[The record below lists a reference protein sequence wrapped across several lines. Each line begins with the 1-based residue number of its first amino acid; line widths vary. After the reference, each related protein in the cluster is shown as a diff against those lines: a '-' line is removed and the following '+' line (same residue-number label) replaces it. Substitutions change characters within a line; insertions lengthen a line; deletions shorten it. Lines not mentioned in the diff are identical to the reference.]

1 MPRTSAYWAPR
12 GGVVVDPDDAAASVN
27 EIQAA
32 LLQPGGGVIQQRRTR
47 IVDAGRTYRLG
58 VERDLSH
65 AKASATTRLERMKQV
80 REQEKLW
87 ARFQAKEF
95 RASVKEHHAELEHQL
110 REGWLKAK
118 EEKQRELEND
128 YSNAVQGVGRAQR
141 DAAERGHARRG
152 RKQDAE
158 VQRFDDEL
166 NALERF
172 ETALGKEFARLDELD
187 RPHFDAAGR
196 RVVVEK
202 LADQTRADMRERL
215 LKFDASEAGQ
225 RRRLVE
231 KLVAETDARVARP
244 LLRPDAF
251 RDTHFNDLVVNA
263 AGVGVG
269 VSRAPKGGSNASP
282 IAFNTPAAGATDE
295 PRDVAPIR
303 GEKHAVSAFERAFEE
318 EKALAER
325 RDADLRARQQLR
337 NKEAKRASAAA
348 VKARAQ
354 ASAHEMEKKLADE
367 NRRERA
373 ERIATLREGGGLVHA
388 PLLKTWK
395 KRRETRENLRDFERA
410 FTDISRAAG
419 REPASEAKREPERS
433 PPRGRSG
440 PADAFDDGEPFDGM
454 FEPAAEEA
462 RFGQLE
468 HVLAMAQTAVPADDL
483 QLGPGPAS
491 PAGAGVAAAASPNRP
506 RVEGAAERLAKH
518 GVVGATMEEIAAV
531 VAAGDA
537 AVVSPAA
544 ARLGRL
550 GPSVALSETDDDDDD
565 DDFVGSA
572 GGAGFPAGEYLPSD
586 DAELDAAL
594 AAAAAHHT
602 PERFGVA
609 LPPAEASL
617 DVGEYTL
624 GGAAA
629 VADES
634 TLADASRSMN
644 LSDDT
649 SHLFSAS
656 MDEADVDPDAG
667 GEGGFG
673 SPADAGSAPADA
685 PAPSIAGVVPASS
698 SSGSAEAEMRAS
710 LAATNAAMDRVSA
723 AAAAAERTLDEA
735 ARRAIASPTRP
746 SGAGYDHDAPS
757 SPLPARVP
765 LPELRPLDAILG
777 ALGEQV
783 DALDAAAAIAARAAT
798 EGTSSSSGRSV
809 DGTGTAT
816 TRTGAPSETTEAMYA
831 AAAAAANN
839 SAPPSSTTFGNVS
852 TLGDGAATPVA
863 SGGAEATRSDASPRD
878 DAGAPAL
885 TPASERDT
893 PYDVRPQRDVAGA
906 LRGFEFG
913 SGCGFDPRGASSP
926 AAISA
931 VAAKIAAAAVADA
944 APGESPE
951 ATARRVAAGM
961 AAALDPKRAP
971 GSPALWDGGDDNPDS
986 SWARALT
993 ALDDEWAAS
1002 VRLAETDAVANA
1014 SGAGRFAS
1022 PARRFASPSRYAG
1035 VASADDDEDFAAAE
1049 AEARVLAAAEAE
1061 GTAPRAGEN
1070 ADDDATARAASFAP
1084 PMRVFTEDDAA
1095 SLGTASLAFDASLSL
1110 DGRSLAALANALDA
1124 RSFDARSDSEAED
1137 DDAFEVGSET
1147 RDASRH
1153 APAVAP
1159 APAGKKT
1166 KKRGA
1171 TRVPA
1176 RGTGGSAAA
1185 PRVGASTRAKAP
1197 RAPRSTGSLLGKPSV
1212 AFVPA
1217 EPAEEGPND
1226 AEAEAAAKA
1235 KAEAAARRKAEA
1247 AALRKKAAAF
1257 DRKNRANLRDAAT
1270 KKK

>member
-231 KLVAETDARVARP
+231 RLVAETDARVARP

-269 VSRAPKGGSNASP
+269 VSRAPNGGSNASP

-325 RDADLRARQQLR
+325 RDADLRARQKLR

-348 VKARAQ
+348 VKARAL

-419 REPASEAKREPERS
+419 REPASEAKRETEPERS

-462 RFGQLE
+462 RFGRLE
-468 HVLAMAQTAVPADDL
+468 RVLAMAQTAVPADDL

-565 DDFVGSA
+565 DDDDFVGSA

-602 PERFGVA
+602 PERFGVV

-656 MDEADVDPDAG
+656 MDAADVDPDAG
-667 GEGGFG
+667 GNGGFG

-685 PAPSIAGVVPASS
+685 GSAPAASS

-723 AAAAAERTLDEA
+723 AAAAAERTLDDA
-735 ARRAIASPTRP
+735 ARRAAASPTRP
-746 SGAGYDHDAPS
+746 SGAGYDRDAPS

-798 EGTSSSSGRSV
+798 EGTSSSSGLSV
-809 DGTGTAT
+809 DGTATT

-831 AAAAAANN
+831 AAAAAAAAANN
-839 SAPPSSTTFGNVS
+839 SAPPSSTTFGDVS
-852 TLGDGAATPVA
+852 TLGDGAATP
-863 SGGAEATRSDASPRD
+863 GAALDADATRSDASPRD

-913 SGCGFDPRGASSP
+913 SGFGFDRRGASSP

-986 SWARALT
+986 SWARALG

-1014 SGAGRFAS
+1014 SEAGRFVS

-1049 AEARVLAAAEAE
+1049 AEARGLAAAEAE
-1061 GTAPRAGEN
+1061 GTAPVAGAS
-1070 ADDDATARAASFAP
+1070 ADDDATTRAASFAP
-1084 PMRVFTEDDAA
+1084 PMRVFAEDDAA

-1137 DDAFEVGSET
+1137 DDAFGVGSET

-1159 APAGKKT
+1159 APVPAGKRT

-1185 PRVGASTRAKAP
+1185 PRVGAATKAKAP
-1197 RAPRSTGSLLGKPSV
+1197 RAPRSMGSLLGKPSV

-1226 AEAEAAAKA
+1226 AE
-1235 KAEAAARRKAEA
+1235 AEAAARRKAEA

-1270 KKK
+1270 KKR

>member
-65 AKASATTRLERMKQV
+65 AKASAATRLERMKQV

-95 RASVKEHHAELEHQL
+95 RASVEEHHAELEHQL
-110 REGWLKAK
+110 REGWRKAR

-158 VQRFDDEL
+158 VRRFDDEL

-172 ETALGKEFARLDELD
+172 ETALGKELARLDQIH
-187 RPHFDAAGR
+187 RPGFDAAGR
-196 RVVVEK
+196 RAVVER
-202 LADQTRADMRERL
+202 LANQTRADMRERL

-231 KLVAETDARVARP
+231 TLVAETDARVARP

-269 VSRAPKGGSNASP
+269 VSRAPKGGSNAAP
-282 IAFNTPAAGATDE
+282 VAFDTPAAGATDE
-295 PRDVAPIR
+295 PRRVAPIR
-303 GEKHAVSAFERAFEE
+303 GEKQTVTAFERAFEE

-325 RDADLRARQQLR
+325 RDADLRARRKLR
-337 NKEAKRASAAA
+337 GVEARRANAAA
-348 VKARAQ
+348 VKARAR
-354 ASAHEMEKKLADE
+354 ASAREMEKTLEDE

-410 FTDISRAAG
+410 FKDISGAAG
-419 REPASEAKREPERS
+419 GKPASEPEPEPS

-440 PADAFDDGEPFDGM
+440 PADAFDDGEPFEGM
-454 FEPAAEEA
+454 FEPEAEEA
-462 RFGQLE
+462 RFSRLE
-468 HVLAMAQTAVPADDL
+468 RVLAMAQTAVPADDVP
-483 QLGPGPAS
+483 LGPGPAS
-491 PAGAGVAAAASPNRP
+491 AAGAGVAAPAMPNRT
-506 RVEGAAERLAKH
+506 RVEGAAERLARH
-518 GVVGATMEEIAAV
+518 GVVGATAEEIAAV
-531 VAAGDA
+531 VRAGET
-537 AVVSPAA
+537 AVVSPSA
-544 ARLGRL
+544 ARLRRV
-550 GPSVALSETDDDDDD
+550 GPSTVLSETDDDH

-572 GGAGFPAGEYLPSD
+572 GGAGLPAGEYLPSD

-602 PERFGVA
+602 PERFGIVA
-609 LPPAEASL
+609 PPAAAAEASL
-617 DVGEYTL
+617 DAGDDDLCRPVP
-624 GGAAA
+624 A
-629 VADES
+629 ADES
-634 TLADASRSMN
+634 TFADASRSMN

-656 MDEADVDPDAG
+656 MDEVDVDPDAG

-673 SPADAGSAPADA
+673 SPADTGGAASDAGGAPAA
-685 PAPSIAGVVPASS
+685 FVPASS

-710 LAATNAAMDRVSA
+710 LAATDAAMDRVSA
-723 AAAAAERTLDEA
+723 AAAAAERTLDAA
-735 ARRAIASPTRP
+735 ARRAAASPTRP
-746 SGAGYDHDAPS
+746 SGVPA
-757 SPLPARVP
+757 SPLPPRVP

-798 EGTSSSSGRSV
+798 EGTSSSSGLSV
-809 DGTGTAT
+809 DGAARGGPTLGHL
-816 TRTGAPSETTEAMYA
+816 GGSEPSNTTEAMYA

-839 SAPPSSTTFGNVS
+839 SAPPSSTTFGEVS
-852 TLGDGAATPVA
+852 TLGDAATPGA
-863 SGGAEATRSDASPRD
+863 SAADATRSDASPRD

-906 LRGFEFG
+906 LR
-913 SGCGFDPRGASSP
+913 FDPRVVSSP

-961 AAALDPKRAP
+961 AAALDPTHLAP

-986 SWARALT
+986 SWARALG

-1002 VRLAETDAVANA
+1002 VRLAET
-1014 SGAGRFAS
+1014 GLGRFAS
-1022 PARRFASPSRYAG
+1022 PSRRFASPSRYAG
-1035 VASADDDEDFAAAE
+1035 VASADDDDDFAAAE
-1049 AEARVLAAAEAE
+1049 AEARALADAEKVTPPETPARVLDGVAVP
-1061 GTAPRAGEN
+1061 T
-1070 ADDDATARAASFAP
+1070 RAASFAP
-1084 PMRVFTEDDAA
+1084 PMRVFAEDDAA
-1095 SLGTASLAFDASLSL
+1095 SIGTASLAFDASLSL

-1124 RSFDARSDSEAED
+1124 RSFDARSESEAED
-1137 DDAFEVGSET
+1137 DDAFGSET
-1147 RDASRH
+1147 RDAE
-1153 APAVAP
+1153 AP
-1159 APAGKKT
+1159 APAKSET
-1166 KKRGA
+1166 KRRGA
-1171 TRVPA
+1171 KTGKSVA
-1176 RGTGGSAAA
+1176 RAGAAM
-1185 PRVGASTRAKAP
+1185 RTKAP
-1197 RAPRSTGSLLGKPSV
+1197 RAPRSMGSLLGKPSV

-1217 EPAEEGPND
+1217 EPARGAEEGPND
-1226 AEAEAAAKA
+1226 ADADAAARAEAEAT
-1235 KAEAAARRKAEA
+1235 ARRKAEA

-1270 KKK
+1270 KKR